1 MEDLKGFD
9 PWPRRLFSTHWCGP
23 GGGGVPITGLDAAC
37 KAHDKYFEAAG
48 ISAAS
53 NNGGGNM
60 TLQQA
65 AAASKCNAALS
76 AATQFEMGKG
86 TSGAMRVFE
95 WLKHGDQLLVIT
107 GGRIDGHL
115 AAGTATR

>member
-1 MEDLKGFD
+1 VL
-9 PWPRRLFSTHWCGP
+9 
-23 GGGGVPITGLDAAC
+23 AA
-37 KAHDKYFEAAG
+37 AR

-53 NNGGGNM
+53 NNGGGSM

-65 AAASKCNAALS
+65 SAASKCNAALS
-76 AATQFEMGKG
+76 AAAQNEMSKG
-86 TSGAMRVFE
+86 TSGAARVYE

-115 AAGTATR
+115 AVGTATR